1 MASFAYTNTINNTFI
16 FIDGSYFC
24 FYRYHSL
31 LTWWKNA
38 YPEVVIDDPF
48 LNEQFVAKFRKTFV
62 DHVQNLKKNLGI
74 PKHVKPTIIVGR
86 DCKRE
91 NIWRN
96 ELFPNYKATR
106 ANGKEDGFMGGPFF
120 KMVYADNLFIEGG
133 ASTILYHPKLE
144 ADDCIAL
151 SVKHVLQKYQDCN
164 VYIITSDKDYLQLAE
179 PRVHIYNLGFKKIT
193 DQKSSTGSAE
203 CDLFCKIVMG
213 DISDNGAGVN
223 LGSPVT
229 GDNCTVA
236 SVTNNAP
243 SQFPVGLT
251 TVTWTVTDAGALIR
265 RGEPLARL
273 SVPARGSVTLA
284 PGGTHLMLIGVHEA
298 LVAGQTVPVELRFE
312 KAGTTTVTMPV
323 QARKTA
329 P

>member
-1 MASFAYTNTINNTFI
+1 MATTTTTNEKKTFI

-38 YPEVVIDDPF
+38 YPEIVLDDPF

-62 DHVQNLKKNLGI
+62 DHVQNLRKNLGI
-74 PKHVKPTIIVGR
+74 PKDVKPTIIVGR

-120 KMVYADNLFIEGG
+120 KMVYQDNLFIEGG
-133 ASTILYHPKLE
+133 AKAILSHPTLE

-151 SVKHVLQKYQDCN
+151 SVKHVLQKHPSCE

-213 DISDNGAGVN
+213 DISDNI
-223 LGSPVT
+223 P
-229 GDNCTVA
+229 
-236 SVTNNAP
+236 SVFPKCGPKTALKYYENKEEFQKRLESSNTFIAQYNINKKIVDFNEIPRLLTYEFFTNNAAVI
-243 SQFPVGLT
+243 S
-251 TVTWTVTDAGALIR
+251 
-265 RGEPLARL
+265 
-273 SVPARGSVTLA
+273 
-284 PGGTHLMLIGVHEA
+284 
-298 LVAGQTVPVELRFE
+298 ELL
-312 KAGTTTVTMPV
+312 
-323 QARKTA
+323 
-329 P
+329 